1 LVQLLQTTTTLHP
14 RTMIWPAKTAISG
27 PEWSQLT
34 VHSSGNVP
42 DSGSIFPSVVFRD
55 ANHRDL
61 EPTCCQPGCCSAAEE
76 WLALDPRW
84 SSRMGAPVRSG
95 LASNADAGN
104 SGGQT
109 GATHLE
115 AKIPGRS
122 LAVSSVQAW
131 IWIWIWMRIAIED
144 AFSRTI
150 IIISPLLD

>member
-1 LVQLLQTTTTLHP
+1 MNSSSVQEATLVQLLQTTTTLHP

-95 LASNADAGN
+95 LASMRMLEILGAKREPLILRPKYPADRWQSAACRHGY
-104 SGGQT
+104 GYGY
-109 GATHLE
+109 GC
-115 AKIPGRS
+115 G
-122 LAVSSVQAW
+122 
-131 IWIWIWMRIAIED
+131 
-144 AFSRTI
+144 
-150 IIISPLLD
+150 